1 MTNAAV
7 KVKRRREDQAFL
19 PAALEIL
26 ETPASP
32 VRMAMIWFI
41 CVLATAC
48 LAWSWFGT
56 IDIVA
61 TAQGK
66 IQPVGRVKIIQS
78 LVSGRIATEPLANG
92 TPVAAGAVLVQLDD
106 TETRAE
112 WERINGTLLALN
124 AEIDRRNATVEAV
137 SNWRLEN
144 LPQAIPGPE
153 ALSLAPAVPASIRL
167 REQRQFQADLS
178 QLQAGLLNLSARLA
192 QQEVEVARFEQTLAA
207 QTSLLGTIAE
217 RLDMRTALADLDV
230 SSRATVIDALE
241 THQQQLA
248 TLTDFEGQLKLA
260 RAALPVTRS
269 EVQQLVDS
277 FIADHVAKLADA
289 QRQADELEQQ
299 QIQAAQ
305 RLAQTRIIS
314 PIAGIVQASAL
325 TTSGQVVDPGTELM
339 RIVPD
344 TGGLE
349 IEAYLPN
356 REIGFVHMGDPA
368 VIKVEA
374 FPFTDY
380 GLIHGSVARI
390 ANDAV
395 PEADAQQLEQG
406 ARPSQSGI
414 PLGNVQ
420 RVQNL
425 VFPVTI
431 VPDRSAI
438 LVGNAELPLTPGMT
452 VTVEITTGQR
462 RIIQYLFSPLAE
474 IASQAMHER

>member
-1 MTNAAV
+1 MRKAEP
-7 KVKRRREDQAFL
+7 KLKRRREDQAFL

-26 ETPASP
+26 ETPTSP

-41 CVLATAC
+41 CILATAC

-78 LVSGRIATEPLANG
+78 LVSGRVATEPLANG
-92 TPVAAGAVLVQLDD
+92 TPVTAGAVLIQLDD

-137 SNWRLEN
+137 RDWKLES
-144 LPQAIPGPE
+144 LPQTVPGPE
-153 ALSLAPAVPASIRL
+153 TLSLVPAVPAAIRL
-167 REQRQFQADLS
+167 REQRQFQADLG
-178 QLQAGLLNLSARLA
+178 QLHASLRSLSARRA
-192 QQEVEVARFEQTLAA
+192 QQKVEVARFEQTLAA
-207 QTSLLGTIAE
+207 QTSLLSTMTE
-217 RLDMRTALADLDV
+217 RLDMRTALADRDV
-230 SSRATVIDALE
+230 SSRATVIDALQ

-248 TLTDFEGQLKLA
+248 TLTDLEGQLQLA
-260 RAALPVTRS
+260 RAALPVTQS
-269 EVQQLVDS
+269 EAQQLIDS
-277 FIADHVAKLADA
+277 FVADHVAKLSDA
-289 QRQADELEQQ
+289 QRQVDELEQQ

-305 RLAQTRIIS
+305 RLAQMRILA
-314 PIAGIVQASAL
+314 PIAGVVQASAL
-325 TTSGQVVDPGTELM
+325 TTSGQVVEPGTELM

-344 TGGLE
+344 TGALE
-349 IEAYLPN
+349 IEAYIPN
-356 REIGFVHMGDPA
+356 REIGFIHQGDPA

-380 GLIHGSVARI
+380 GLIHGSVVRI

-406 ARPSQSGI
+406 ARPQSGI

-431 VPDRSAI
+431 APDRSTI
-438 LVGNAELPLTPGMT
+438 LVGSAAVPLTPGMT
-452 VTVEITTGQR
+452 VTVEITTGKR